1 MGIADCGGSFNRF
14 CPGSADICPSPAE
27 WSRGTWTLS
36 PTLKTLSLR
45 DRDEDGDE
53 DGDKDED
60 GDGDEDRGK
69 ERDEDME
76 EDSLSTGI
84 RTVMRTPIWRGMRTA
99 MRTGRRTGVRT
110 GNKTVMMNIDVV
122 IIKEVCML
130 VTMMCIISPHV
141 DSVVSP
147 YWYATNGATSSSSRA
162 IHSALCLTLW
172 FLKDAHIL

>member
-53 DGDKDED
+53 DGD

-69 ERDEDME
+69 EREGWGDE
-76 EDSLSTGI
+76 EDRIRKKEEGWTGGEEGI
-84 RTVMRTPIWRGMRTA
+84 RSLESSHLEEWMLEQ
-99 MRTGRRTGVRT
+99 TGAILKLKG
-110 GNKTVMMNIDVV
+110 
-122 IIKEVCML
+122 KEGKSRKIANL
-130 VTMMCIISPHV
+130 
-141 DSVVSP
+141 
-147 YWYATNGATSSSSRA
+147 SSS
-162 IHSALCLTLW
+162 H
-172 FLKDAHIL
+172 